1 MKTTVFKSGNSQSVR
16 IPRDLRFPATVKEA
30 LIEISVE
37 GFLIV
42 MPIVPDPDESR
53 KAQTAISQDLTNA
66 TELLTAWAALP
77 EEERLASARRVRQEV
92 CRMDELKPRRPAKP
106 SWRRTDPT
114 KFPFH
119 GFPRGQAK

>member
-1 MKTTVFKSGNSQSVR
+1 VKTTVFKSGNSQCVR
-16 IPRDLRFPATVKEA
+16 IPRDLRVPATVKEA
-30 LIEISVE
+30 LIEISDE

-53 KAQTAISQDLTNA
+53 KAQTLISQDLTNA

-92 CRMDELKPRRPAKP
+92 CRMDESKPRRQAKP